1 MGASSAQRTRQT
13 SRSSSRSSPSSSRSR
28 SLLRDVLPLS
38 QRDEG
43 GGEGCRRASPPARL
57 HWRLGHSIR
66 AQLSPH
72 AAATDPAAAAC
83 TVASPSLPRA
93 DLVRSRL
100 LVRLGRAVCLRVW
113 SGVDVAHL
121 TSRALC
127 LSRWHNAVMR
137 ARDHIAAPRGCVVPQ
152 FVGVSEWLNSFVVY
166 LISRN

>member
-1 MGASSAQRTRQT
+1 MGDTQSA
-13 SRSSSRSSPSSSRSR
+13 RSSPRTQQPPT
-28 SLLRDVLPLS
+28 LR
-38 QRDEG
+38 
-43 GGEGCRRASPPARL
+43 PP
-57 HWRLGHSIR
+57 
-66 AQLSPH
+66 
-72 AAATDPAAAAC
+72 AC

-137 ARDHIAAPRGCVVPQ
+137 ARDHIHCSPAGVCVVPQ
-152 FVGVSEWLNSFVVY
+152 VVGVSEWLNSFVV
-166 LISRN
+166 